1 MRQMVTL
8 SLLRQQSASDRLTGV
23 SWTDRIDEPGAEVV
37 TALLDALAHDTN
49 VNVRLATVEALRR
62 FAERDTVRR
71 GVVDAFDGQTS
82 PLVQI
87 AVIDFLVEADGPNS
101 ANLLTRLSEDPRLDE
116 AVRMRA
122 ARGLQRV
129 GGRS

>member
-37 TALLDALAHDTN
+37 SALLDTLTHDTN

-71 GVVDAFDGQTS
+71 GVVDAFDAQTS

-87 AVIDFLVEADGPNS
+87 AVIDFLVEAEGPRS
-101 ANLLTRLSEDPRLDE
+101 AGLLMRLSEDPRLDE
-116 AVRMRA
+116 AVRARA
-122 ARGLQRV
+122 ARGLERL